1 MWRLI
6 GAASLLAFFTIQGSA
21 PSSINNDLPTLFPE
35 NKRVKHGKL
44 FRNGQIKTQIKLI
57 STEVHGIALIFHF
70 AHNMQEYISEK
81 YLQHE
86 AFILKIPQQAF

>member
-35 NKRVKHGKL
+35 KKG
-44 FRNGQIKTQIKLI
+44 
-57 STEVHGIALIFHF
+57 
-70 AHNMQEYISEK
+70 
-81 YLQHE
+81 
-86 AFILKIPQQAF
+86 

>member
-1 MWRLI
+1 MRGEGKRVGRGRPCCAKWHSASSMWRLI

-44 FRNGQIKTQIKLI
+44 FRNGQIKT
-57 STEVHGIALIFHF
+57 
-70 AHNMQEYISEK
+70 YR
-81 YLQHE
+81 
-86 AFILKIPQQAF
+86 